1 MIIDV
6 KLDDK
11 SKQFIQKAK
20 NEYTLWC
27 DSLSIDY
34 ILYEGLTK
42 EACKKFK
49 VSPDCIMQLGF
60 QVMYCDKIIY
70 NIIIILTKILRIHN
84 LTRLQIFAVNMP
96 V

>member
-1 MIIDV
+1 MLSEFQ
-6 KLDDK
+6 LDDK
-11 SKQFIQKAK
+11 AKQFVESAK
-20 NEYTLWC
+20 KEYKNWC

-60 QVMYCDKIIY
+60 QVKLICF
-70 NIIIILTKILRIHN
+70 T
-84 LTRLQIFAVNMP
+84 
-96 V
+96 

>member
-1 MIIDV
+1 MIIDLE
-6 KLDDK
+6 LDDK
-11 SKQFIQKAK
+11 SKLFIQKAK
-20 NEYTLWC
+20 NEYKNWC

-60 QVMYCDKIIY
+60 QVMWRQKIRLF
-70 NIIIILTKILRIHN
+70 NKKQTTILNQI
-84 LTRLQIFAVNMP
+84 RLYIW
-96 V
+96 